1 MDETKTLPYAGVT
14 GFTAASQ
21 VDELLE
27 SAPPPTGRLIM
38 CGVVLSKARLEGRA
52 PKLPQRYPPTGEIP
66 RIFQDQPGLLNLIHY
81 RPDRADADTLMR
93 ALEIG
98 GHNCH
103 GLQINSPAERPWP
116 DPGEIE
122 SLARRAG
129 RTRIVLQ
136 VGRAAMAD
144 AQHNPGEIAR
154 RCRQYEGLLTDVL
167 VDRSAGAA
175 IAMGVSISI
184 QMAATI
190 SQTSQGLTTG
200 FAGGLAP
207 HNVARHAAHAAR
219 KMGHEDFNIDAEGA
233 LRDANDRLDTSR
245 AAEYLREAFAALDSA
260 ADVQTPA
267 GDRQP

>member
-52 PKLPQRYPPTGEIP
+52 TKMPQRYPPAGEITQ
-66 RIFQDQPGLLNLIHY
+66 IFQDRPGLLNLIHY
-81 RPDRADADTLMR
+81 RPNRADADTLIR

-98 GHNCH
+98 GPNCH
-103 GLQINSPAERPWP
+103 GIQINSPAENPWP
-116 DPGEIE
+116 DPAEIQ

-144 AQHNPGEIAR
+144 AQHKPAEIAR
-154 RCRQYEGLLTDVL
+154 LCGQYDGLVSDVL

-184 QMAATI
+184 HVAAAI
-190 SQTSQGLTTG
+190 SRACPRITPG

-219 KMGHEDFNIDAEGA
+219 TLGHEDFNVDAEGA
-233 LRDANDRLDTSR
+233 LRDANDELATSR
-245 AAEYLREAFAALDSA
+245 AAEYLRETFAALGGA
-260 ADVQTPA
+260 AGIRPTPE
-267 GDRQP
+267 RTS